1 MEQNKDGGHEDLK
14 VAKKVICIYFKKSNK
29 KSKGLPDT
37 DCRQEIRSPQEMM
50 QHIQEEH
57 PWLKWTKETSKKHF
71 EEEIKA
77 LEEYELEFEDNR
89 TSETADKIT
98 QEVQISNDE
107 KDKDAEDRCKECEF
121 KVSGVR
127 RSKRKQKLK
136 AHMNKHHPVG
146 LSIAKVSK
154 SDDKQIPMS
163 KYEKMH
169 IA

>member
-57 PWLKWTKETSKKHF
+57 PWLKWSKETSKKHF

-77 LEEYELEFEDNR
+77 LEDNELEEL
-89 TSETADKIT
+89 E
-98 QEVQISNDE
+98 ND
-107 KDKDAEDRCKECEF
+107 
-121 KVSGVR
+121 
-127 RSKRKQKLK
+127 QT
-136 AHMNKHHPVG
+136 
-146 LSIAKVSK
+146 VSK
-154 SDDKQIPMS
+154 KCQKYPTKINLIDSLVKEVGSS
-163 KYEKMH
+163 KN
-169 IA
+169 